1 MNFKDASNI
10 KRYFAAITGNGTFAV

>member
-1 MNFKDASNI
+1 MNFKDAPNI